1 MSGYFSNVAFEKT
14 PIAEKPKVAQA
25 CDTRAVLTVVIG
37 SRGALPRAT
46 QRSLKILGIFTH
58 SRYYAVFWVYPEG
71 EIVRAIAI
79 RVAV

>member
-1 MSGYFSNVAFEKT
+1 MAFGKT
-14 PIAEKPKVAQA
+14 PIAEKLKVAQA
-25 CDTRAVLTVVIG
+25 RDTRAVLTVVIG
-37 SRGALPRAT
+37 SLGALPGAT

-58 SRYYAVFWVYPEG
+58 SRYYTVFWNYPEG